1 MTISITSMSILD
13 LIPPHLLTQIVTY
26 QAELNDIVD
35 LDWERRHIYA
45 AETLIEY
52 ARSVHPN
59 RKLAAS
65 CDKLARKLN
74 LDTGIEE

>member
-1 MTISITSMSILD
+1 MTIPITIMSILD

-26 QAELNDIVD
+26 QTELDDIVD
-35 LDWERRHIYA
+35 LDWERRHIDA
-45 AETLIEY
+45 AKTLIEY
-52 ARSVHPN
+52 ARSTHPD

-74 LDTGIEE
+74 LNMDTN